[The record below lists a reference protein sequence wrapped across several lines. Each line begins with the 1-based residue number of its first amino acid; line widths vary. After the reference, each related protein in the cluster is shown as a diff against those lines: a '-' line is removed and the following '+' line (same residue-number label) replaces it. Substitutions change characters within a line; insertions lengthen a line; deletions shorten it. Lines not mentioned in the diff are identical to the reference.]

1 MKDKAIFGGV
11 IGALAILLFTF
22 AMFLILADFFQV
34 SLLESTVGI
43 VISAV
48 IILLAPFAG
57 GFLAGLLGREDPR
70 RAGLLAG
77 LIASLVVFIA
87 WLAMTALTIE
97 TILSGLVI
105 VFVWIMLARLASGF
119 ALPPDKRA

>member
-1 MKDKAIFGGV
+1 
-11 IGALAILLFTF
+11 
-22 AMFLILADFFQV
+22 
-34 SLLESTVGI
+34 
-43 VISAV
+43 
-48 IILLAPFAG
+48 
-57 GFLAGLLGREDPR
+57 
-70 RAGLLAG
+70 
-77 LIASLVVFIA
+77 VVFIA